1 MTPCV
6 KEFFNEAITRGT
18 TSLQDNATFS
28 LAIETT
34 TEGTVSNSGSSHE
47 DLVAR

>member
-1 MTPCV
+1 MSSYV
-6 KEFFNEAITRGT
+6 KEFLNEAIARGT
-18 TSLQDNATFS
+18 TSLQDNETFS

-47 DLVAR
+47 DLVPR